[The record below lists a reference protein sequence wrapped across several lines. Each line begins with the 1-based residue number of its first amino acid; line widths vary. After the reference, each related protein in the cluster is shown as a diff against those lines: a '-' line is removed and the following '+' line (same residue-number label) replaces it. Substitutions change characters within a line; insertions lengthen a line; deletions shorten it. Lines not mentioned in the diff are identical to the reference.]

1 VFIIDD
7 ALSMSDHWNEV
18 ETVFEVLA
26 KIVKSAD
33 PDGIDLHFTMSD
45 EVYNSKNM
53 WGINSSSKLVGY
65 VRDRRRKIRGSI
77 NITYRLDAILG
88 PYISKLTN
96 AYSRGGTVRPLNLY
110 VLTDG
115 VWEPGCDPSLAIKN
129 LVDKL
134 TGFEYNKD
142 SKQVGI
148 QFISFGKDEDGLKRL
163 KDLDDNLGQEM

>member
-1 VFIIDD
+1 MFIIDD
-7 ALSMSDHWNEV
+7 ALSMLDHWNDV
-18 ETVFEVLA
+18 ESVFEVLA

-45 EVYNSKNM
+45 EVYNSKNK
-53 WGINSSSKLVGY
+53 WGVNSSSKLVGH
-65 VRDRRRKIRGSI
+65 VRDRRRKIRGSV

-88 PYISKLTN
+88 PYIAKLTN
-96 AYSRGGTVRPLNLY
+96 AYPRGGTVRPLNLY

-115 VWEPGCDPSLAIKN
+115 VWEPECDPSSAVKN

-134 TGFEYNKD
+134 RRFGYSKD

-148 QFISFGKDEDGLKRL
+148 QFISFGKNTEGLKRL
-163 KDLDDNLGQEM
+163 SDLDDNLGQEM

>member
-1 VFIIDD
+1 
-7 ALSMSDHWNEV
+7 MRDHWDDV

-26 KIVKSAD
+26 KMVKSAD

-45 EVYNSKNM
+45 EVYNSKNIF
-53 WGINSSSKLVGY
+53 GVNSSTKLVGY
-65 VRDRRRKIRGSI
+65 VHYRRHKIQGTV

-88 PYISKLTN
+88 PYIAKLTN
-96 AYSRGGTVRPLNLY
+96 AYARGGTVRPLNLY

-115 VWEPGCDPSLAIKN
+115 IWEPGCDPSSAVKN

-134 TGFEYNKD
+134 REFRYSKD

-148 QFISFGKDEDGLKRL
+148 QFISFGKNTEGLKRL
-163 KDLDDNLGQEM
+163 SDLDDNLGQEM